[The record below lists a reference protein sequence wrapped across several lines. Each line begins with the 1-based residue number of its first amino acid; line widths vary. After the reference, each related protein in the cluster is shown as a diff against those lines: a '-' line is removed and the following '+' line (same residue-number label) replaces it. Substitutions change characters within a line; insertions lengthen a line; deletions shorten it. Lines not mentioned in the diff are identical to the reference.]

1 MTNEYGTPECRIVCD
16 CKRQVETMLI
26 AIGALSETSKIERY
40 LMHIYDELEG
50 LHEKEKVSRF
60 TSV

>member
-1 MTNEYGTPECRIVCD
+1 MTNEYGTLECRIVCD

-40 LMHIYDELEG
+40 LMHIYD
-50 LHEKEKVSRF
+50 
-60 TSV
+60 

>member
-1 MTNEYGTPECRIVCD
+1 
-16 CKRQVETMLI
+16 VETMLI
-26 AIGALSETSKIERY
+26 AIGALNKTDKIERY

>member
-1 MTNEYGTPECRIVCD
+1 MTNEYGTLECRIVCD

-26 AIGALSETSKIERY
+26 AIGALNKTDKIERY

>member
-1 MTNEYGTPECRIVCD
+1 MTNEYGTLECRILCD

-26 AIGALSETSKIERY
+26 AVGALDQTDNIERY
-40 LMHIYDELEG
+40 LMSIYDELEG
-50 LHEKEKVSRF
+50 LHDKKKVNNF

>member
-1 MTNEYGTPECRIVCD
+1 
-16 CKRQVETMLI
+16 MLI

-50 LHEKEKVSRF
+50 LHEKEKVSKF

>member
-1 MTNEYGTPECRIVCD
+1 MTNEYGTLECRIVCD

-26 AIGALSETSKIERY
+26 AIGALSETDKIERY

-50 LHEKEKVSRF
+50 LHEKEKTSKF